1 MVRSRAQAR
10 EDCQLFYYLRIL
22 VRSRSSGTL
31 VQATPKLM
39 TKMTDGG
46 LIALVCYLPEPL
58 NTTLQSFRQ
67 VLKSSYSA
75 LPHIT
80 ILPPRPLRG
89 GIEGVERYVAEALA
103 PHAEFVVDL
112 TELLSFPATNVLYLA
127 VESGSDVLRR
137 LHLALNT
144 GELSYRETYDF
155 TPHVTV
161 AGPFEPEVLP
171 SVLGQ
176 ANELWN
182 ASEAARSFPVRELAL
197 LWTDTDAHGWEPVRL
212 FTLQSVN
219 REFLATA
226 GNRT

>member
-1 MVRSRAQAR
+1 
-10 EDCQLFYYLRIL
+10 
-22 VRSRSSGTL
+22 
-31 VQATPKLM
+31 M
-39 TKMTDGG
+39 TKMPDGG

-58 NTTLQSFRQ
+58 NTTLQSFRE

-80 ILPPRPLRG
+80 ILPPRPLRV
-89 GIEGVERYVAEALA
+89 GIESVEQHIAETLA
-103 PHAEFVVDL
+103 SHPEFVVNL

-127 VESGSDVLRR
+127 VESGADVLRR

-144 GELSYRETYDF
+144 RELSYRETYEF

-161 AGPFEPEVLP
+161 AGPFESEALP
-171 SVLGQ
+171 ALLEQ
-176 ANELWN
+176 ASELWN
-182 ASEAARSFPVRELAL
+182 ASESARSFPVRELAL
-197 LWTDTDAHGWEPVRL
+197 LWTDSDEHGWKPVRS
-212 FTLQSVN
+212 FTLQSAG